1 MSKNPAW
8 TLILTVIIVLGGV
21 VGCASDKSRR
31 STRDSAYASDA
42 DNASSHA
49 PCH

>member
-1 MSKNPAW
+1 MLRNPAW
-8 TLILTVIIVLGGV
+8 TLILAVIVLLAGV

-31 STRDSAYASDA
+31 STRDSAYASGA